1 MDPGRSLETAVP
13 GLVLRELVASDAAP
27 VLVRRVGWDSCGCR
41 EGTMKVGGLDVS
53 EFVRLERSLQG
64 YATRLDSARMLLAES
79 FVEFGA
85 SGRVYTKAAVLEAF
99 TAAAADNQVELPEML
114 DFDANLLAPGTVL
127 VTYRSVS
134 TPPAS
139 PRSSRRSSIWQQ
151 RGGSWQMLF
160 HQATPIP
167 LAG

>member
-1 MDPGRSLETAVP
+1 
-13 GLVLRELVASDAAP
+13 
-27 VLVRRVGWDSCGCR
+27 
-41 EGTMKVGGLDVS
+41 MKANGLDVG
-53 EFVRLERSLQG
+53 EFVRLERSLQA
-64 YATRLDSARMLLAES
+64 YATRLDNARLLLAES

-99 TAAAADNQVELPEML
+99 TNAAADNQVELPEML

-134 TPPAS
+134 TTS
-139 PRSSRRSSIWQQ
+139 ESRRSSRRSSIWQQ
-151 RGGSWQMLF
+151 RGGRWQMLF

-167 LAG
+167 PAA